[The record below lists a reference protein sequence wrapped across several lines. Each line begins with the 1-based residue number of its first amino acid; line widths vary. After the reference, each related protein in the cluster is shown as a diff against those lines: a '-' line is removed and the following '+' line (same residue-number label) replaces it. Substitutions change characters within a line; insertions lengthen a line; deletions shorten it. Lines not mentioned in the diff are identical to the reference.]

1 MTDGK
6 LINPGTVPPEERQPW
21 EIRATA
27 YHEAGHAVVMLA
39 FGLEINEVTIS
50 PDAER
55 DSNGHISHPPP
66 LGYTT
71 SSMRDQ
77 RSLVR
82 AMILSSYA
90 GMEAE
95 RMVDPDAPDYHGA
108 GDTETAFSLSR
119 MYGVLPR
126 RMEYVGDDAHWRFLD
141 RLKSES
147 RYLVRSLRG
156 PIGRLADE
164 LLSKAT
170 LTGPEVDAL
179 VGPMLLTPT
188 GPRSR

>member
-6 LINPGTVPPEERQPW
+6 SMIPETAPPEERHPW
-21 EIRATA
+21 DVRATA

-39 FGLEINEVTIS
+39 FGLEIDEATIS

-66 LGYTT
+66 LGYITT
-71 SSMRDQ
+71 GVRDR

-95 RMVDPDAPDYHGA
+95 RLVDPDAPHYHGA
-108 GDTETAFSLSR
+108 GDADTAFYLSR
-119 MYGVLPR
+119 TYEVLPR
-126 RMEYVGDDAHWRFLD
+126 KMEYVGDDAHWRFLD
-141 RLKSES
+141 RLKSEA
-147 RYLVRSLRG
+147 RHIVHDLRG

-164 LLSKAT
+164 LLSKT
-170 LTGPEVDAL
+170 RLTGAEVEAL
-179 VGPMLLTPT
+179 VAPMLSTSS
-188 GPRSR
+188 GS